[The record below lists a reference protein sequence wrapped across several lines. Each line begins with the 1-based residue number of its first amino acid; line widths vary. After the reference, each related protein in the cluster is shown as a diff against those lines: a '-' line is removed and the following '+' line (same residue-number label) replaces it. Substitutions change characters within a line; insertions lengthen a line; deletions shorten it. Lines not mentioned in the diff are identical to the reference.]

1 MMRASSKGRSRAY
14 TSIEVMLS
22 MAILA
27 IGAAGVVS
35 MQRGAIQGNVDARRL
50 DMANSI
56 AREWVERL
64 RRDSMMWTLP
74 NQANLST
81 NNMNKAVLLANLDDG
96 KWHLPNQRI
105 GDLAVDGVTP
115 LNSPGFDTLGV
126 DQADLSATNTNVM
139 FCVGIRL
146 TTLVPQTLIR
156 AEVRVFYPRG
166 LDVTPAAGF
175 CSVEPPVDAPNT
187 TLYHYVYAVTAIR
200 KNMAP

>member
-1 MMRASSKGRSRAY
+1 MRAPSQTRRARGY

-27 IGAAGVVS
+27 IGAAGVIS

-56 AREWVERL
+56 AREWIERL

-74 NQANLST
+74 NQGNLAT
-81 NNMNKAVLLANLDDG
+81 DNIGQAKLLANIDG
-96 KWHLPNQRI
+96 AWHLPNQRI
-105 GDLAVDGVTP
+105 AETAADGTTP
-115 LNSPGFDTLGV
+115 VNSPGFDILGV
-126 DQADLSATNTNVM
+126 DQAVLGATNTTVM
-139 FCVGIRL
+139 FCVNTRM
-146 TTLVPQTLIR
+146 TVLVPGSLIR

-175 CSVEPPVDAPNT
+175 CAAEPPAATSTN
-187 TLYHYVYAVTAIR
+187 LYHYVYAVSAIR

>member
-1 MMRASSKGRSRAY
+1 
-14 TSIEVMLS
+14 

-74 NQANLST
+74 NQANLNA
-81 NNMNKAVLLANLDDG
+81 NNIGKAVLLTNIDDG

-105 GDLAVDGVTP
+105 GDLSLDGLSAV
-115 LNSPGFDTLGV
+115 NSPGFDILGV
-126 DQADLSATNTNVM
+126 DQADVSGTNTNVM

-146 TTLVPQTLIR
+146 SWLVPQTLIR

-175 CSVEPPVDAPNT
+175 CSTEPPVDAPNT
-187 TLYHYVYAVTAIR
+187 ALYHYVYAITAIR
-200 KNMAP
+200 KNQ